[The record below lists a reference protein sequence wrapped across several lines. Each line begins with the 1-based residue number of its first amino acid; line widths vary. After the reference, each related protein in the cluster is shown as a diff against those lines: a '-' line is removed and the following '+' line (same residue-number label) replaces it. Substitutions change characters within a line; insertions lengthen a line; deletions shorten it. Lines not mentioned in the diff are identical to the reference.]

1 MRKKTLS
8 TRRARSFLRLS
19 VLLGVSAL
27 LGGSAPALAQKKS
40 AAAAPKPIK
49 VIKATVFYIPAKG
62 YTARSVARVSRR
74 FNKTL
79 LANPHLEVKDSDQLL
94 AEFAGEVP
102 SAELVAAK
110 QAQQEGSKLLI
121 EGQLPL
127 ALAKLREAAEKY
139 ETLVAFAK
147 KRNLAACQLAIA
159 VAEAR
164 SGKRRKARASFRR
177 LLTWRPRV
185 RYPVALYGTREVR
198 LFERAKRRMARA
210 KRGSVELKSAPPGAK
225 AYVDGRFA
233 GITPTV
239 AFGLTAGQHY
249 ATFKLSGHIKGAVKV
264 TVSSRKQLSFSAEL
278 KRSEKFLIL
287 QQTLRKARESLGSPK
302 ANAAMVDLRSVLFV
316 DQVIFTTIGYAGPD
330 RMKIEAFLYDLRSKL
345 RLNESKITLQKGELN
360 RLEELGRMLYLNVR
374 YDGTMEAPLEA
385 PPPPPKRRRAFYA
398 TWWFWTAVAAGA
410 AAVIVPI
417 AVWPEANTCPSGNHC
432 LRMQN

>member
-1 MRKKTLS
+1 MKKKTLGI
-8 TRRARSFLRLS
+8 AL
-19 VLLGVSAL
+19 AL
-27 LGGSAPALAQKKS
+27 LMLSTPVAAQRKT
-40 AAAAPKPIK
+40 AAAASAKAIK
-49 VIKATVFYIPAKG
+49 IIKATVFYIPAKG
-62 YTARSVARVSRR
+62 YSAKSVARVSRR
-74 FNKTL
+74 FNKAL
-79 LANPHLEVKDSDQLL
+79 LANPHLEVKDSDKLL

-102 SAELVAAK
+102 SSELAAAK

-121 EGQLPL
+121 EGQVRL

-139 ETLVAFAK
+139 EGLVAFAK
-147 KRNLAACQLAIA
+147 KRDLAACHLAIA

-164 SGKRRKARASFRR
+164 SGKKRLARASFLR
-177 LLTWRPRV
+177 LLTWRPMV
-185 RYPVALYGTREVR
+185 RYPVALYGAREAK

-210 KRGSVELKSAPPGAK
+210 KRGSVELKSDPPGAK

-239 AFGLTAGQHY
+239 AFGLTAGDHY
-249 ATFKLSGHIKGAVKV
+249 ATFKLSGYIKGAAKI
-264 TVSSRKQLSFSAEL
+264 TVSSRKQLSFSTEL

-316 DQVIFTTIGYAGPD
+316 DQVIFTTIGYAGPE

-345 RLNESKITLQKGELN
+345 RLNQSKITINKGELN
-360 RLEELGRMLYLNVR
+360 RLEELARLLYLNVR
-374 YDGTMEAPLEA
+374 YDGTIEAPPEA

-410 AAVIVPI
+410 AAVVVPI
-417 AVWPEANTCPSGNHC
+417 AVWPEAKTCPSGNHC